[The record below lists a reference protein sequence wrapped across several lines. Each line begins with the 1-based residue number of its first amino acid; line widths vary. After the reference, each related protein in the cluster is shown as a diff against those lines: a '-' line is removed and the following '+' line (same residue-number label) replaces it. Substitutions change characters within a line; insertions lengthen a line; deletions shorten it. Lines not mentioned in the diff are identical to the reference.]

1 VRNQIGHNFQNWVNG
16 KKRGKNVEPNV
27 GTNVNPNR
35 RANGG
40 PSETAKKN
48 AINGWSL
55 LV

>member
-1 VRNQIGHNFQNWVNG
+1 MENNVGA
-16 KKRGKNVEPNV
+16 KVEP
-27 GTNVNPNR
+27 
-35 RANGG
+35 NGG